1 MNQATQVKGQ
11 QSGVQTRSLI
21 GAVIA
26 AKCPQCREGEFFDGP
41 WNRMNFLKIHQN
53 CPVCGVQFEPE
64 PGFFIGAM
72 YVNYAFNIIQ
82 LVIVGL
88 FMWLVVNPD
97 SAWWIVAAVLG
108 VTFATIPFTARMSR
122 VIWMYMF
129 AGIKY
134 DPLAARRA

>member
-1 MNQATQVKGQ
+1 
-11 QSGVQTRSLI
+11 
-21 GAVIA
+21 
-26 AKCPQCREGEFFDGP
+26 
-41 WNRMNFLKIHQN
+41 MNFLKIHQN

-134 DPLAARRA
+134 DPSAARRA

>member
-1 MNQATQVKGQ
+1 
-11 QSGVQTRSLI
+11 
-21 GAVIA
+21 
-26 AKCPQCREGEFFDGP
+26 
-41 WNRMNFLKIHQN
+41 
-53 CPVCGVQFEPE
+53 
-64 PGFFIGAM
+64 
-72 YVNYAFNIIQ
+72 VNYAFNIIQ

>member
-1 MNQATQVKGQ
+1 MNQATEVGQRQSNGQV
-11 QSGVQTRSLI
+11 RSLV
-21 GAVIA
+21 GAVLA
-26 AKCPQCREGEFFDGP
+26 AKCPQCREGEFFTGP
-41 WNRMNFLKIHQN
+41 WNRMNFLQIHRN

-72 YVNYAFNIIQ
+72 YVNYAFNIMQ
-82 LVIVGL
+82 LVVIGL

-134 DPLAARRA
+134 DPRAARR